1 MDGSKL
7 SYDEL
12 KNRCDDLQGQ
22 VIRFLKVEQDLVH
35 TRNQLD
41 RDLAR
46 FMAIQL
52 YSQRAIQTES
62 LQEFNEITIESVVE
76 TFELE
81 CSTMFYYDNE
91 KKAVNIEAVCGID
104 EELVPD
110 CKLDKDWISERK
122 LDKKGKVQIEKD
134 LTDSTTL
141 GKMGLS
147 QVIISP
153 FYDEEGG
160 LQGILIGGISVE
172 KKDYYDE
179 ITEELIPSFTVFTQ
193 QMSALL
199 QNFQAKRSLDA
210 KVQKRTAEVIR
221 QKKEIEEKN
230 EELNMQKEELQITLE
245 NLQLTQN
252 QLIEAEKMSAL
263 GGLVAGVAHEI
274 NTPVGISITAS
285 SNLMEQSKW
294 IADLY
299 KEDKISRV
307 AFKEYLNMAN
317 QSAKLILSNMERT
330 AAMVQSFKQV
340 SVDQSTEQKRIFKL
354 KEYTE
359 DIIRSL
365 WPKIKTKKIQIGLD
379 IDEKL
384 ELDSYPGA
392 YSQVVTNLVLNS
404 ITHGFEGK
412 QKGKIELT
420 AKSVKHELVIQY
432 KDDGIGISGTNL
444 KKIFEPFFTTNKKA
458 GTGLGMHIV
467 YNLVNQKLKGRIECM
482 SEQGKGVMFEIK
494 IPV

>member
-1 MDGSKL
+1 MSDDSV

-12 KNRCDDLQGQ
+12 KSRCGDLQGQ

-46 FMAIQL
+46 LMAIQS
-52 YSQRAIQTES
+52 YSQKAIQAETPE
-62 LQEFNEITIESVVE
+62 EFNEITIESVAA

-81 CSTMFYYDNE
+81 CSAILYFDKE
-91 KKAVNIEAVCGID
+91 KAALTVEAVCGLD
-104 EELVPD
+104 EDLVKG
-110 CKLDKDWISERK
+110 CQLDLKWIT
-122 LDKKGKVQIEKD
+122 DKNFKNKNEILIEKNIPGK
-134 LTDSTTL
+134 TPM

-153 FYDEEGG
+153 FFEEDGE
-160 LQGILIGGISVE
+160 LNGILIGGISVE
-172 KKDYYDE
+172 KNAYYDE

-193 QMSALL
+193 QMSVLL
-199 QNFQAKRSLDA
+199 QNFQVKRMLDA
-210 KVQKRTAEVIR
+210 KVQKRMAEVNR
-221 QKKEIEEKN
+221 QKKEIEDKN

-252 QLIEAEKMSAL
+252 QLIESEKMSAL

-285 SNLMEQSKW
+285 SNLLEQSKR

-299 KEDKISRV
+299 KENKISRT

-317 QSAKLILSNMERT
+317 QSASLILSNMERT
-330 AAMVQSFKQV
+330 ATMVQSFKQV
-340 SVDQSTEQKRIFKL
+340 SVDQSTEQKRKFKL

-365 WPKIKTKKIQIGLD
+365 YPKIKNKKIQIGLD
-379 IDEKL
+379 IDETL

-392 YSQVVTNLVLNS
+392 CSQVITNLFLNS

-412 QKGKIELT
+412 QKGEIELT
-420 AKSVKHELVIQY
+420 AKSGKDELLIQY
-432 KDDGIGISGTNL
+432 KDDGICIPKPNL
-444 KKIFEPFFTTNKKA
+444 NKIFEPFFTTN
-458 GTGLGMHIV
+458 
-467 YNLVNQKLKGRIECM
+467 
-482 SEQGKGVMFEIK
+482 
-494 IPV
+494 